1 MFIRP
6 LLVFGAL
13 LLTIVGLLLTPHA
26 EAGESRVQAPDWTL
40 EEVGGATVS
49 LHRDARGVPAV
60 LFFWAS
66 WCPPC
71 GAALPAMESLYR
83 EFAPRGVRFY
93 ALNIWEDGDA
103 VGYFRAHG
111 YRLPLFLTADLV
123 AEDYGIEGT
132 PGVVVIDRQMG
143 IQELHVDGAAPR
155 EMAGV
160 VRQYLRAEL
169 NRNIVTQR

>member
-1 MFIRP
+1 MLRHLP
-6 LLVFGAL
+6 AC
-13 LLTIVGLLLTPHA
+13 GLLLLMVLGLLLGPHVEA
-26 EAGESRVQAPDWTL
+26 EESRLLAPDWTL
-40 EEVGGATVS
+40 EKVGGGSVS

-66 WCPPC
+66 WCPHC
-71 GAALPAMESLYR
+71 GAALPVMESLYQ

-111 YRLPLFLTADLV
+111 YHLPLFLTADLV
-123 AEDYGIEGT
+123 AEEYGIKGT

-143 IQELHVDGAAPR
+143 IKELHVDGVSPR
-155 EMAGV
+155 EMADV
-160 VRQYLRAEL
+160 LRQYLRAEL
-169 NRNIVTQR
+169 NRDIVTQR

>member
-1 MFIRP
+1 MLRRLPACGP
-6 LLVFGAL
+6 LLLMFL
-13 LLTIVGLLLTPHA
+13 GLLLAPRV
-26 EAGESRVQAPDWTL
+26 EAGESRLLAPDWTL
-40 EEVGGATVS
+40 EAVGGGAVS

-66 WCPPC
+66 WCPHC

-103 VGYFRAHG
+103 VGYFRVHG
-111 YRLPLFLTADLV
+111 YHLPLFLTADLV
-123 AEDYGIEGT
+123 AEEYGIEGT

-143 IQELHVDGAAPR
+143 IKELQVDGAAPR
-155 EMAGV
+155 EMADV
-160 VRQYLRAEL
+160 LRQYLRAEL
-169 NRNIVTQR
+169 NRDIVTPR